1 MSRRVMVG
9 LLSVLASVSA
19 SAAPPPVSLGS
30 LLSEMVDRG
39 AIARLP
45 DPWYTCAQ
53 ASSYDRRS
61 VSPEDSEGW
70 FANHDASQFIRVEER
85 DGRREYVMMDA
96 EGPGAIVRI
105 WSANPKGTL
114 RIYLDGQATPALEA
128 PMDTLL
134 GGAWS
139 PGPFVLTPPL
149 AATRARGWNLYLPIP
164 YASRCIVTSDADGF
178 YYQVNYRTYEPGTA
192 VEPFSMDTLRAQAD
206 AVARVQRS
214 LADPSAPYR
223 AQASRGQ
230 SDLRPGRTLTVDLS
244 AGPAAVHEL
253 SITLDA
259 DDLAH
264 ALRTLVLEAEF
275 DGTRTV
281 WCPLGDFFGSG
292 VGGNE
297 FEDWW
302 RTVADEGR
310 TLHARW
316 PMPYERAGR
325 LAISNLGTQ
334 TVTLS
339 VVVRA
344 RGWEWDDRSM
354 HFHTTW
360 RQENP
365 IPTRPM
371 RDWNYA
377 DISGRGVYV
386 GDTLAVVNPVPDW
399 WGEGDEKIYVDGE
412 TFPSH
417 FGTGTEDYYGYAW
430 CSPELFTGP
439 FHAQP
444 RCDGPGNYGHTT
456 VSRVRLLDGIPFG
469 RSLTFDM
476 EVWHW
481 KECEV
486 GYAATTHFYARPGAT
501 TNVIPAEDEVG
512 RGVINPPPLPPP
524 FTIEGAIE
532 IESLRVV
539 AGTPGMSIV
548 KQDMSG
554 FARDRWS
561 GNAHLWVQG
570 RAPGEFVEIEVPVED
585 ERARKIALHATRSWD
600 YGIVRVSVN
609 GTPVGEPI
617 DLFSGRAGLCEPTG
631 PIDLPGWHKS
641 ENGTLRLRIEV
652 VGGNPNA
659 LGTRAFFGLDAVVL
673 QPIW

>member
-9 LLSVLASVSA
+9 LLSVLASASA
-19 SAAPPPVSLGS
+19 SAAAPPVSLGS
-30 LLSEMVDRG
+30 LLGEMVDRE

-45 DPWYTCAQ
+45 NPWYTCAQ

-61 VSPEDSEGW
+61 VSPEDAEGW

-105 WSANPKGTL
+105 WSANPKGTV

-128 PMDTLL
+128 PMDALL

-192 VEPFSMDTLRAQAD
+192 VEPFSMDTLWAQAD

-214 LADPSAPYR
+214 LDAPM
-223 AQASRGQ
+223 RGFGPRGIRGDTIVAPGQ
-230 SDLRPGRTLTVDLS
+230 TIPFDLT
-244 AGPAAVHEL
+244 AGPACVFEFFVQV
-253 SITLDA
+253 DA
-259 DDLAH
+259 DDLAA
-264 ALRTLVLEAEF
+264 ALRTLVLEGEF
-275 DGTRTV
+275 DGARTV

-292 VGGNE
+292 VGGND

-316 PMPYERAGR
+316 PMPYESAGR
-325 LAISNLGTQ
+325 LAITNLGSQ

-377 DISGRGVYV
+377 EIDGRGVYV
-386 GDTLAVVNPVPDW
+386 GDSLAVVNPVPDW

-412 TFPSH
+412 AFPSH

-456 VSRVRLLDGIPFG
+456 VSRVRLLDGIPFE
-469 RSLTFDM
+469 RSLKFDM

-501 TNVIPAEDEVG
+501 TNVAPSESEVK
-512 RGVINPPPLPPP
+512 RGVLDAPPLPPP
-524 FTIEGAIE
+524 FRIEGAIE
-532 IESLRVV
+532 IEDLRIS
-539 AGTPGMSIV
+539 AGTPGLAVV

-554 FARDRWS
+554 FGRDRWS

-585 ERARKIALHATRSWD
+585 ERARKISLHATRSWD
-600 YGIVRVSVN
+600 YGIVRVSIN

-631 PIDLPGWHKS
+631 PIELPGWHKP

-673 QPIW
+673 EPVW